1 MNISDAATLQWDG
14 LGWLAALAF
23 ISLKGAAAVAAAAL
37 MSLALRRARASVRHT
52 LWCVALCGLLL
63 MPLLSYAVSGWQ
75 LALLPAETF
84 ATPAPAGPRELSPSP
99 VAVATGGGAPVDS
112 SFEAGTRAGARESS
126 APVWPSALLLLWLA
140 GAAAVT
146 LRLFVGLACARR
158 LARQSVALRG
168 EPWESLTATL
178 SARLGLARAVPVLL
192 SESAVVP
199 FTCGL
204 FSPVLILPRGA
215 EGWTHE
221 RRVAVLLHELAH
233 VRRRD
238 VLTQALAQ
246 LVCAVHWLNPLAWY
260 AARQLRKEQEWACD
274 ERVVESGVAARDYAR
289 HLLDIARDASPA
301 GWSATAT
308 TAMAR
313 SPHFEERLREIL
325 SHAARRRSAS
335 RLAAVSITAML
346 ALLATLAATGLARAN
361 SPAGLQDA
369 TVVAPGRVSESGGA
383 RRSESSNATGVGE
396 AVRGVSGERPSAVD
410 NSPDAAARI
419 DASGAATNKSVASV
433 EAVAAE
439 GASQSSTAQRQP
451 AEAQEGEMTPAVHS
465 NFSAEEL
472 NHLRNNGVGP
482 EYVLEMESAG
492 YGGLTAAQLVA
503 LYSNGVRA
511 AYVAELRRA
520 GYSNL
525 PAKELIALRSNGI
538 DSGVIE
544 SFKAVEYADFRARNY
559 IAFKSNGVPPSY
571 LREMKS
577 LGYRSLTPKQIVD
590 MWVAGVTPDF
600 VRKTRASGRQDLTPE
615 QLIELREQ

>member
-23 ISLKGAAAVAAAAL
+23 TSLKGAAAVAAAAL
-37 MSLALRRARASVRHT
+37 LSLALRRARASVRHT

-63 MPLLSYAVSGWQ
+63 MPLLSYAVRGWQ
-75 LALLPAETF
+75 IALLPAETF
-84 ATPAPAGPRELSPSP
+84 ATPAPAAPRELSPSP
-99 VAVATGGGAPVDS
+99 VDAVTDAGAPVNS
-112 SFEAGTRAGARESS
+112 SFATETRAGSRESS
-126 APVWPSALLLLWLA
+126 APVWPEALLLLWLV
-140 GAAAVT
+140 GASAVT

-158 LARQSVALRG
+158 LARRAVALRG
-168 EPWESLTATL
+168 EAWEPLAATL
-178 SARLGLARAVPVLL
+178 SARLGLGRVAPVLM
-192 SESAVVP
+192 SEDAVVP

-204 FSPVLILPRGA
+204 FLPVVILPRDA
-215 EGWTHE
+215 EGWPHE
-221 RRVAVLLHELAH
+221 RRVAVLLHELSH

-246 LVCAVHWLNPLAWY
+246 LVCAVHWFNPLAWY

-289 HLLDIARDASPA
+289 HLLDITRDVSPA
-301 GWSATAT
+301 GWSANAT

-313 SPHFEERLREIL
+313 SPHFEERLRKIL

-335 RLAAVSITAML
+335 RLAAVSIVAML
-346 ALLATLAATGLARAN
+346 ALLATLAATGLARAK
-361 SPAGLQDA
+361 SPAGLRDA
-369 TVVAPGRVSESGGA
+369 NVVAPGRVVESVGT
-383 RRSESSNATGVGE
+383 RRSESANATGDGE
-396 AVRGVSGERPSAVD
+396 ALRSVSGERSSAVD
-410 NSPDAAARI
+410 NAAARL
-419 DASGAATNKSVASV
+419 DASGAATNKSVA
-433 EAVAAE
+433 AVAAE
-439 GASQSSTAQRQP
+439 GASQASTAQQKP
-451 AEAQEGEMTPAVHS
+451 DEAQEGEMTPAVQS

-472 NHLRNNGVGP
+472 SHLRNNGVGP
-482 EYVLEMESAG
+482 EYVREMESAG

-525 PAKELIALRSNGI
+525 PAKELIALHSNGI
-538 DSGVIE
+538 DSGVIQ